1 MSECPSAERLASNE
15 MTPEERAT
23 WLDHA
28 AACSQCHAI
37 AMVMSS
43 SPGTGGP
50 AEASERI
57 GRFVLGRELG
67 RGAMG
72 TVYAAEDPELAR
84 PIALKV
90 LHDATAADRL
100 RREARALARLDHPN
114 VVRVYDVGMTGEH
127 AFVAM
132 ELIAGENLRHWLQA
146 EPRKLPEIV
155 DVLVQAGRGLAAAHA
170 AGIVHRDFKPDNV
183 LVAPGRVV
191 VGDFGLSRLG
201 GELGERSVTSSLD
214 VISEDKL
221 TVTGAVIGTPAYM
234 APEQATGDATPAS
247 DQFAFCV
254 AAWEALFGARPFS
267 GTTLREMRD
276 QASAGRVLRP
286 VGAAVPRRIE
296 RALRRGLAARS
307 EDRFASMDALLA
319 AIAPRRG
326 RWVIAVALALVVIA
340 VGAWWLAASRPQ
352 ADPCVRE
359 GNAIF
364 ADWTDAARERVRAAL
379 GEQRAAQLAHYA
391 NAWRDARVALCR
403 APSTADPAEVERRAA
418 RTVCYDRARV
428 ELARWLRNPSAT
440 LSAPGRTI
448 PLAACDNVALAEA
461 PGTAADPRGC
471 GCPYSPCVE
480 GKCTGECNARAFR
493 MVGPI
498 PGIAVPGRQ
507 EALCGATSD
516 GARILYLA
524 GQRCALDHL
533 YIADRVGDRYESFD
547 LSPQLERHDVVI
559 REGCCT
565 ISRDGTALLV
575 ERKSAPGFIRFPL
588 AGTTI
593 GPADATTA
601 TQLTDGTRAM
611 MPVLSRD
618 DRELYFLTY
627 VLERGELYRA
637 ARPAPDAPFGKGVA
651 VVGRAGTY
659 ENATGISDDGLT
671 LFMSSEWATRALV
684 RESIDEAFG
693 DPAISVP
700 PPRLPGWRAIPIQG
714 CQQLVTTITPGGC
727 ESEEPT
733 LFEATQM

>member
-1 MSECPSAERLASNE
+1 MTECPSAERLASNA
-15 MTPEERAT
+15 MTPDERAS

-28 AACSQCHAI
+28 AVCSQCHAI

-43 SPGTGGP
+43 APVGP
-50 AEASERI
+50 AEPSERI
-57 GRFVLGRELG
+57 GRFVIGRELG

-84 PIALKV
+84 PIAIKV

-132 ELIAGENLRHWLQA
+132 ELIAGENLRRWLQA
-146 EPRKLPEIV
+146 APRKLPEIV
-155 DVLVQAGRGLAAAHA
+155 DVIMQAGRGLAAAHA

-201 GELGERSVTSSLD
+201 GELVDRTGTSSLD
-214 VISEDKL
+214 VPSEDKL

-234 APEQATGDATPAS
+234 APEQASGEATPAS

-254 AAWEALFGARPFS
+254 AAWEALFDARPFS
-267 GTTLREMRD
+267 GTTLRELRE
-276 QASAGRVLRP
+276 QASGGRVLRP

-296 RALRRGLAARS
+296 RALRRGLSART

-326 RWVIAVALALVVIA
+326 RWAIAAGVAVVAIA
-340 VGAWWLAASRPQ
+340 AGVWWLLSRPQ
-352 ADPCVRE
+352 VDPCERE

-364 ADWTDAARERVRAAL
+364 ADWTDAARQRVATAL
-379 GEQRAAQLAHYA
+379 GEDRAAQLARYA
-391 NAWRDARVALCR
+391 EAWRDSRTALCR
-403 APSTADPAEVERRAA
+403 APSTRDPSEVEHRAA
-418 RTVCYDRARV
+418 RTACYERARV
-428 ELARWLRNPSAT
+428 ELARWLRDPASTQIAQ
-440 LSAPGRTI
+440 GRTI
-448 PLAACDNVALAEA
+448 PLAACENVALTEA

-471 GCPYSPCVE
+471 GCPYSPCTE
-480 GKCTGECNARAFR
+480 GACTGECNARAFR

-498 PGIAVPGRQ
+498 AGIAVPGRQ
-507 EALCGATSD
+507 EAVCGATAD
-516 GARILYLA
+516 GSRLLYLT
-524 GQRCALDHL
+524 GDERCVLDHL
-533 YIADRVGDRYESFD
+533 YIADRTGGRYESFD
-547 LSPQLERHDVVI
+547 LTPQLVGHDVAV

-565 ISRDGTALLV
+565 ISRDGSALLV

-588 AGTTI
+588 AGTTL
-593 GPADATTA
+593 GAPEAATA
-601 TQLTDGTRAM
+601 TGITAGTRVWQ
-611 MPVLSRD
+611 PVLSRD
-618 DRELYFLTY
+618 DRELYYLTD
-627 VLERGELYRA
+627 LDEHGWLYKA
-637 ARPAPDAPFGKGVA
+637 VRPAPGAPFEQGAKVA
-651 VVGRAGTY
+651 GRAQSY
-659 ENATGISDDGLT
+659 EYATGISDDGLT
-671 LFMSSEWATRALV
+671 LFMASEWVTRPVV
-684 RESIDEAFG
+684 RESIDAPFG
-693 DPAISVP
+693 DLAPAIP

-733 LFEATQM
+733 LFEAVRM